1 MDVKSAFLYG
11 RIDEEVYV
19 CQPPGFEDPK
29 FPNHVCRLDKALYGL
44 HQAPRKWYE
53 TLSSFLLANHF
64 KRGTIYKTLF
74 FKKSNQ
80 HIMLVQIYVDDIIFG
95 STHESLCKD
104 FESLMK
110 SKFEMSSMR
119 ELTFFLGLQVK
130 QTPTGIFISQS
141 KYVKDILERF
151 KLTDCKALGTPMSKT
166 TSLSPDLE
174 GEDVDQHQY
183 RAMIGSLMY
192 ITTSRPDIMFTNC
205 LCARFQANP
214 KVSHMLAVKRIFRYL
229 KGAPGLGLWY
239 PRNEDFQFMAYT
251 DSDYEGCNISKIS
264 TSGGCHFLGSRI
276 VSWQCKKQSCVST
289 STAEEEYIAASSC
302 CAQVI
307 WIQNQMKDYGV
318 ELFNTPIQID
328 NSSAISITN
337 NHVKHSKTKHID
349 IRYHIIRDCAEK

>member
-1 MDVKSAFLYG
+1 
-11 RIDEEVYV
+11 
-19 CQPPGFEDPK
+19 
-29 FPNHVCRLDKALYGL
+29 
-44 HQAPRKWYE
+44 
-53 TLSSFLLANHF
+53 
-64 KRGTIYKTLF
+64 
-74 FKKSNQ
+74 
-80 HIMLVQIYVDDIIFG
+80 
-95 STHESLCKD
+95 
-104 FESLMK
+104 MK
-110 SKFEMSSMR
+110 SKFEMSSMG

-151 KLTDCKALGTPMSKT
+151 KLSDCKALGTPMSKT

-192 ITTSRPDIMFTNC
+192 LTASRPDIMFATC
-205 LCARFQANP
+205 
-214 KVSHMLAVKRIFRYL
+214 
-229 KGAPGLGLWY
+229 Y

-251 DSDYEGCNISKIS
+251 DSDYGGCNISKKS
-264 TSGGCHFLGSRI
+264 TSGGCQFLGSRI

-289 STAEEEYIAASSC
+289 STAEAEYIAASSC

-318 ELFNTPIQID
+318 DLFSTPIQID

-337 NHVKHSKTKHID
+337 NPVKHSKTKHID
-349 IRYHIIRDCAEK
+349 IRYHFIRDCAEKKLIHLVKVDSENNLADLFTKAFDEGRFSNTLPIHYLRKHRLLKVLFRRKCLPKNILPNELSNISEAVLPTV